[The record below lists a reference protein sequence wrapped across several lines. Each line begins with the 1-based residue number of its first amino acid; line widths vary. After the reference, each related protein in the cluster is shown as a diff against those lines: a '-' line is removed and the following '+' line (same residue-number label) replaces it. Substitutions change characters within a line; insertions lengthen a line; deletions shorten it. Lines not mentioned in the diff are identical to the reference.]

1 MNIIDSIVEVFSPGA
16 ALRRRTARSL
26 LAYYEAATP
35 SRTRKFY
42 TDRASPDRITQVSA
56 EALRIQA
63 RRLDANHDIARGILH
78 TLVAN
83 TVGPHGI
90 GIEPQPRRA
99 DGGIHEDYA
108 KALREAWRDWC
119 RRPEVTHRHSWAK
132 AQRMM
137 ARTWLRDGEC
147 FAQTLIGN
155 IASLDHGTRVPLSI
169 EMIEPDLVPYHYTD
183 ETQGIRQGIQRN
195 AWGRPRGYYAYKAHP
210 GEQLG
215 ATRDTDLKRIPAERM
230 LHIAALDRI
239 GQLRGVSEFA
249 SVITRLEDIKDYE
262 ESERVAAK
270 IAAMLTA
277 YVKKGAPDLYTPE
290 GAPRD
295 ENGNILP
302 RELNLQPGMILDNLA
317 IGEEVGLIDA
327 KRPNPNVMSF
337 RQGQLRAT
345 AAGVRASYSTISR
358 DYGGTYSS
366 QRQELVE
373 QWTNYATLTDEFVG
387 MCVRPVWELFVMA
400 AHLSGVVVIPREVVT
415 HTADDALYVAQ
426 SMPWIDPL
434 REVEAWKAMT
444 RAGFASEVEVMR
456 RRGVNPR
463 DVLEQLAAH
472 RKAAAA
478 AGLVF
483 DSDAAKDGGAAKPA
497 DTGKQKPDDG
507 AAQQDD
513 ADDDGAD
520 SNDAARQ

>member
-1 MNIIDSIVEVFSPGA
+1 MNIIDRIVEVFSPMSALKRRAARGA
-16 ALRRRTARSL
+16 

-42 TDRASPDRITQVSA
+42 KDRASPDRITQISA

-63 RRLDANHDIARGILH
+63 RQLDANHDIARGILH
-78 TLVAN
+78 TLVNN
-83 TVGPHGI
+83 TVGPNGI
-90 GIEPQPRRA
+90 GIEPQPRLA
-99 DGGIHEDYA
+99 DGSIHEDYA
-108 KALREAWRDWC
+108 KALREAYRDWC

-147 FAQTLIGN
+147 FAQTLIGS
-155 IASLDHGTRVPLSI
+155 IATLDHGTRVPLSI
-169 EMIEPDLVPYHYTD
+169 EMLEPDLVPYHHND
-183 ETQGIRQGIQRN
+183 ETNGIRQGIQRN
-195 AWGRPRGYYAYKAHP
+195 AWGQARGYYVYKVHP

-215 ATRDTDLKRIPAERM
+215 APRANDLKRIDASRM
-230 LHIAALDRI
+230 LHIASIDRI

-277 YVKKGAPDLYTPE
+277 YVKKGAPDLYNPDNL
-290 GAPRD
+290 PRD
-295 ENGNILP
+295 ESGNIKP
-302 RELNLQPGMILDNLA
+302 RELNLQPGMIIDSLA

-327 KRPNPNVMSF
+327 KRPNPNVMTF
-337 RQGQLRAT
+337 RQGQLRAA

-358 DYGGTYSS
+358 DYSGTYSS

-387 MCVRPVWELFVMA
+387 QCVQPVWEMFVIA
-400 AHLSGVVVIPREVVT
+400 AHLSGVAPIPRDVVA
-415 HTADDALYVAQ
+415 HTADDALFVAQ

-434 REVEAWKAMT
+434 KEAEGWKT
-444 RAGFASEVEVMR
+444 LVRAGFASEAEVMR

-463 DVLEQLAAH
+463 DVLEQIIAH
-472 RKAAAA
+472 RKRTSDAN
-478 AGLVF
+478 LVF
-483 DSDAAKDGGAAKPA
+483 DSDAAKTSNAGTSQDYLRQRENI
-497 DTGKQKPDDG
+497 DTSVG
-507 AAQQDD
+507 
-513 ADDDGAD
+513 
-520 SNDAARQ
+520 